1 LSLQHRLGPQAV
13 IKTYKGAEHT
23 EILTNDAVI
32 KTYEGAEHTE
42 ILTNDAAVA
51 DLLDILTEDFR
62 VLPAFLRRFWGSLPS
77 FRSRGQFQ

>member
-1 LSLQHRLGPQAV
+1 MLALDQLLTLWSLQHRLGPQAV
-13 IKTYKGAEHT
+13 IKTYK
-23 EILTNDAVI
+23 
-32 KTYEGAEHTE
+32 GAEHTE

-62 VLPAFLRRFWGSLPS
+62 VLPAFLRRVWGSLPS